1 MVGEI
6 TIKMSKIQIADM
18 VPFFK
23 LLNQDGEEI
32 DISKFIGKPMI
43 LYFYPKDDT
52 HGCTRE
58 ACMFRDEHHRFSNA
72 GVRVF
77 GISGDSVKSH
87 SGFKAKYKLPF
98 DLLSDTGGSVRKL
111 FGVPDD
117 LFGLIPG
124 RVTYI
129 IDSKGFVL
137 HMFNS
142 QLDFSS
148 HITESLRILG
158 LK

>member
-1 MVGEI
+1 
-6 TIKMSKIQIADM
+6 MSKIQIGDKL
-18 VPFFK
+18 PSFK
-23 LLNQDGEEI
+23 LLNQDGVEV
-32 DISKFIGKPMI
+32 DIVKFIGKPI
-43 LYFYPKDDT
+43 VIYFYPKDNT

-58 ACMFRDEHHRFSNA
+58 ACMFRDEHHRFADA

-87 SGFKAKYKLPF
+87 SEFKAKYKLPF
-98 DLLSDTGGSVRKL
+98 DLLSDIGGSVRKL

-137 HMFNS
+137 HMLNS
-142 QLDFSS
+142 QLDFSR
-148 HITESLRILG
+148 HVDESLKILG

>member
-1 MVGEI
+1 MP
-6 TIKMSKIQIADM
+6 S
-18 VPFFK
+18 FK
-23 LLNQDGEEI
+23 LLNQDGVEV
-32 DISKFIGKPMI
+32 DIAKCIGKPI
-43 LYFYPKDDT
+43 VIYFYPKDNT

-58 ACMFRDEHHRFSNA
+58 ACIFRDEHHRFA
-72 GVRVF
+72 DADVRVF

-87 SGFKAKYKLPF
+87 SEFKTKYKLPF
-98 DLLSDTGGSVRKL
+98 DLLSDTGDSVRKL

-137 HMFNS
+137 HIFNS
-142 QLDFSS
+142 QLDFSR
-148 HITESLRILG
+148 HVDESLKILG

>member
-1 MVGEI
+1 
-6 TIKMSKIQIADM
+6 MSKIQIGDKL
-18 VPFFK
+18 PSFK
-23 LLNQDGEEI
+23 LLNQDGVEV
-32 DISKFIGKPMI
+32 DIAKYIGKPMVI
-43 LYFYPKDDT
+43 YFYPKDNT

-58 ACMFRDEHHRFSNA
+58 ACMFRDEHHRFVDA
-72 GVRVF
+72 GVRVL

-87 SGFKAKYKLPF
+87 SDFKAKYKLPF

-129 IDSKGFVL
+129 IDNNGFVL

-142 QLDFSS
+142 QLDFSR
-148 HITESLRILG
+148 HIDESLKILG